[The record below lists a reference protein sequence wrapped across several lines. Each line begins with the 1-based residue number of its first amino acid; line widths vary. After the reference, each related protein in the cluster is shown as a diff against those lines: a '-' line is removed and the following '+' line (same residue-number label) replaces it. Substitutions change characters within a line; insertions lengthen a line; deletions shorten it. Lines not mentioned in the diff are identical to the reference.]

1 MTILTVSSVSLA
13 YGTDEILNDISFT
26 VNEGERL
33 GVIGANGAGK
43 TTLFNILTGRLQ
55 PDRGNVTF
63 ARGAKAKLLS
73 QKPEE
78 DFGGRTVLDW
88 ALDSFSGLH
97 ETERRLAEL
106 ERRLADGHSADAA
119 RYAALEEELLR
130 RINALGIGPQGF
142 GGLTTALSVR
152 VKAAPTHIAGLPVAV
167 NVGCHVTRHASVTL

>member
-78 DFGGRTVLDW
+78 DFGGR
-88 ALDSFSGLH
+88 
-97 ETERRLAEL
+97 
-106 ERRLADGHSADAA
+106 
-119 RYAALEEELLR
+119 
-130 RINALGIGPQGF
+130 
-142 GGLTTALSVR
+142 
-152 VKAAPTHIAGLPVAV
+152 
-167 NVGCHVTRHASVTL
+167 

>member
-78 DFGGRTVLDW
+78 DFGGRTGAPAGRRAQRRRGALRRAGGGIPPRGRLRIQGQN
-88 ALDSFSGLH
+88 ALD
-97 ETERRLAEL
+97 A
-106 ERRLADGHSADAA
+106 
-119 RYAALEEELLR
+119 
-130 RINALGIGPQGF
+130 
-142 GGLTTALSVR
+142 
-152 VKAAPTHIAGLPVAV
+152 
-167 NVGCHVTRHASVTL
+167 